1 MQDICISFLF
11 SLPQKTKICY
21 NIAGDNMLEKLMEKY
36 PENGENAS
44 AAEVI
49 EMLDKDSS
57 SNYVTEDENID
68 MLFRPIENDPL
79 TTSLS
84 ESTHLSEAKK
94 SEMLGMARYYI
105 SDLKHNIMKDQFDLN
120 TAYPDYT
127 VDQWN
132 SFLLDRIVNTYIS
145 KHKKTVL
152 KMRAEAT
159 LADPTSKNKRDS
171 LQLLNNMETGEKAS
185 DNIVIMRVPDKY
197 A

>member
-1 MQDICISFLF
+1 
-11 SLPQKTKICY
+11 
-21 NIAGDNMLEKLMEKY
+21 MLEKLMEKY

-44 AAEVI
+44 AAETV

-57 SNYVTEDENID
+57 SNYVTEMENID

-94 SEMLGMARYYI
+94 SEMLGMTRLYI

-171 LQLLNNMETGEKAS
+171 LQLLNNMESGEKAS

>member
-1 MQDICISFLF
+1 
-11 SLPQKTKICY
+11 
-21 NIAGDNMLEKLMEKY
+21 MLEKLMEKY
-36 PENGENAS
+36 PENGDNTS
-44 AAEVI
+44 AADVV

-84 ESTHLSEAKK
+84 ESTYLSEAKK

-120 TAYPDYT
+120 TVYPDYT

-171 LQLLNNMETGEKAS
+171 LQLLNNMETGGKAS